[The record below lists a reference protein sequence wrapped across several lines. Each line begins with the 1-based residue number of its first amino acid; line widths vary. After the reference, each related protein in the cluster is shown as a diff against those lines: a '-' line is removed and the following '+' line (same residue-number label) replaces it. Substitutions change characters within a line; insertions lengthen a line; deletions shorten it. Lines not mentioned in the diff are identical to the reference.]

1 MIHILNLESIR
12 IPNLE
17 PILNQILESIPI
29 LEPIL
34 DSRSIP
40 ETIPIPNL
48 KSVQILKFV
57 SEIDSDS
64 AVDSNS

>member
-17 PILNQILESIPI
+17 SILNQILETIPI

-34 DSRSIP
+34 DSRSIS
-40 ETIPIPNL
+40 ETIPISNL

-64 AVDSNS
+64 GVDSNS

>member
-17 PILNQILESIPI
+17 SILNQILESIPS

-34 DSRSIP
+34 DSRSIS
-40 ETIPIPNL
+40 ETIPILNL

-64 AVDSNS
+64 GVDSNS